1 MGWPLTLGMVMQISV
16 KADVKELTRGLNKIQ
31 RKQIPFAT
39 SKALNTLAFDVRK
52 TLQDS
57 LDVHLDR
64 PTKYTERGVQV
75 KKSTKKDLVAVVGFR
90 SRTFGK
96 GQGSVPQADYMKLQI
111 EGGTR
116 RPKGQALPVPVPKNM
131 KTNKY
136 GNIVRGKIQKLLGD
150 KDRYFSGVPKGITEG
165 GEGIWERMPAN
176 SKRKRPGGK
185 IRMVIAWEEQAMYQ
199 KRFPFESIVTKTI
212 RTNFRRRFTDSLGL
226 ALKSAR

>member
-1 MGWPLTLGMVMQISV
+1 MGWPLTLGRVMKISV

-75 KKSTKKDLVAVVGFR
+75 KKSTKKDLVAEVGFR

-96 GQGSVPQADYMKLQI
+96 GQGSVPQAEYMKLQI
-111 EGGTR
+111 GENVNIHFEGG
-116 RPKGQALPVPVPKNM
+116 
-131 KTNKY
+131 
-136 GNIVRGKIQKLLGD
+136 
-150 KDRYFSGVPKGITEG
+150 
-165 GEGIWERMPAN
+165 
-176 SKRKRPGGK
+176 
-185 IRMVIAWEEQAMYQ
+185 
-199 KRFPFESIVTKTI
+199 
-212 RTNFRRRFTDSLGL
+212 
-226 ALKSAR
+226 